1 MFYDLLQRNHKVCRI
16 ELNDDYEFAG
26 ISEIYD
32 SNRIPLGTN
41 KAQYD
46 SPGKEIDSEK
56 FKIWWKSRFV
66 PSDRA
71 FLRKVF
77 EKLKIKSVDELISR
91 THCASLS
98 DQYWTQKADG
108 NSRWEDVNFYT
119 NSFDDSVGTVLL
131 LNADRDF
138 SEKSLDT
145 PDFTTDGQLPKK
157 WLIKDKIRYLVKGTE
172 SVFQQEPF
180 NEWLASD
187 ICRKL
192 NLSHVEYDVLNSED
206 KDGEK
211 EYFSRCANFTDETK
225 EFVPAYF
232 VVNSFKKSNSDSDF
246 NHFLKCSAKLGIK
259 NVETDVTNM
268 LLVDFL
274 MSNTDRHYR
283 NFGFLRNSETLEWL
297 GFAPIFD
304 TERSMFLSKATVKN
318 RAPVDSP
325 AKPFKDNHAQQ
336 FNLLSNEILKK
347 LTLENLKNS
356 GERFAQILKENV
368 YMPEERIESLA
379 NCLDERIS
387 LAQSLIKENRKIKIT
402 KSRHQREIDRFNS
415 LSSIVIS

>member
-1 MFYDLLQRNHKVCRI
+1 MFYDLFQRNHKVCRI
-16 ELNDDYEFAG
+16 ELNDGYEFAG

-32 SNRIPLGTN
+32 LNRIPLGTN

-46 SPGKEIDSEK
+46 SLGKEIDNDK

-71 FLRKVF
+71 FLKKVF
-77 EKLKIKSVDELISR
+77 EKLRIKSVDELISK

-108 NSRWEDVNFYT
+108 NLKWEDVNFYT
-119 NSFDDSVGTVLL
+119 NTFDDSVGSVLL
-131 LNADRDF
+131 LNTDRDF
-138 SEKSLDT
+138 SENSVDS

-157 WLIKDKIRYLVKGTE
+157 WLIKDNIRYLVKGTE

-192 NLSHVEYDVLNSED
+192 NLNHIEYDVLNSED
-206 KDGEK
+206 KAGEK
-211 EYFSRCANFTDETK
+211 EYFSRCTNFTDEHT
-225 EFVPAYF
+225 EFVSAYF

-246 NHFLKCSAKLGIK
+246 KHFLKCSEKLGIK
-259 NVETDVTNM
+259 NVENDVSNM
-268 LLVDFL
+268 LFVDFL
-274 MSNTDRHYR
+274 VSNTDRHYR

-318 RAPVDSP
+318 RAPIDSP

-347 LTLENLKNS
+347 LPLENLKDS
-356 GERFAQILKENV
+356 GERFSHILRENI
-368 YMPEERIESLA
+368 YMPKERIESLK
-379 NCLDERIS
+379 NCLDERIL
-387 LAQSLIKENRKIKIT
+387 LARSLINENRKIKIT
-402 KSRHQREIDRFNS
+402 RSKHQREIDRFNS